1 MISARVHGFSSPVKV
16 QVQGGDT
23 LEVAFNAAGEG
34 FSDVR
39 LNGPADFVFE
49 GRVEI

>member
-1 MISARVHGFSSPVKV
+1 V

-23 LEVAFNAAGEG
+23 LEVAFNTVGEG
-34 FSDVR
+34 FSDVQ
-39 LNGPADFVFE
+39 LNGPADFVFN